1 MLTIFTVF
9 QFNGKSFYHSNCILW
24 CFSLLSGGQVEGEL
38 EGNELE
44 TIWGRWRLNWGTSKK
59 FNGEV
64 GRRGRIGT
72 HNKEKADEGHNEGE
86 AKNIKELWTKCK
98 QKRKINSKTDSK
110 RKAIFPHHKNEK
122 KTHTRLFHKRCANIE
137 SKYEEIN
144 LAWNSHNKIY
154 IFNIT
159 YRSLYELLSIGRII
173 CRYCININF
182 DCTASSLWW
191 GCLRLCKYTSAQH
204 PIHHN
209 IKLSHWIKLIRVY
222 RMHAI

>member
-110 RKAIFPHHKNEK
+110 RKAIFPHHKYEEK
-122 KTHTRLFHKRCANIE
+122 KHTHACSIKDVQILKVNMKKLIWH
-137 SKYEEIN
+137 EI
-144 LAWNSHNKIY
+144 L
-154 IFNIT
+154 
-159 YRSLYELLSIGRII
+159 II
-173 CRYCININF
+173 
-182 DCTASSLWW
+182 
-191 GCLRLCKYTSAQH
+191 KYTFS
-204 PIHHN
+204 I
-209 IKLSHWIKLIRVY
+209 SHIAPYMNYCV
-222 RMHAI
+222 